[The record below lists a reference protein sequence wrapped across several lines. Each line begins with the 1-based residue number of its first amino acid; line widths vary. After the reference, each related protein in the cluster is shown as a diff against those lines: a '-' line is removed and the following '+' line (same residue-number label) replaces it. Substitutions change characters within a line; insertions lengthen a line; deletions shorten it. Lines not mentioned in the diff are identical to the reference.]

1 MMSKFL
7 SGGLALG
14 LGFGVMAGAQEANK
28 EKDSVVGAKV
38 KLTACVMTDKE
49 NSFIL
54 THVDEIYGPK
64 SSTSTP
70 TPMAM
75 SGMKDGGPNEVIYWL
90 SSDSVKK
97 MRGHVGHRVEVMGQ
111 ITEVTMGT
119 IRTVEYLQKPG
130 ADNDT
135 KIEIDAQGKESDAK
149 TDRPVDTGP
158 LPTEKSDET
167 QKLPVRRVKVKSIK
181 VLSKTCP

>member
-1 MMSKFL
+1 MISKFL

-14 LGFGVMAGAQEANK
+14 LGFVAIAGADEPN
-28 EKDSVVGAKV
+28 KDSVVGAKV
-38 KLTACVMTDKE
+38 KLTACVITDKE

-97 MRGHVGHRVEVMGQ
+97 MRGHLGHKVEVTGE
-111 ITEVTMGT
+111 ISEVTMGT
-119 IRTVEYLQKPG
+119 IRTVEYLKTPG
-130 ADNDT
+130 VNNDT
-135 KIEIDAQGKESDAK
+135 KVEIDARGKESDAK

-167 QKLPVRRVKVKSIK
+167 QKLPVRRVKVKSVK
-181 VLSKTCP
+181 VLSNTCP